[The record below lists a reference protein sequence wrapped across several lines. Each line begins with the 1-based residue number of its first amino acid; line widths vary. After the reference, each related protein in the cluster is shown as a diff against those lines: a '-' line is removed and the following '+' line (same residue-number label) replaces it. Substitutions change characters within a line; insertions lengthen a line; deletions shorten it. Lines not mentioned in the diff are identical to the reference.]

1 MIEIKKGPLALF
13 FVTKLNTIKFWQN
26 KAGNEN
32 LD

>member
-1 MIEIKKGPLALF
+1 MIKIKKGPVGPF
-13 FVTKLNTIKFWQN
+13 FVTKLNTVKFWQN